1 MPRDLTTT
9 SCGRGFCRIR
19 SGRRTRVNGTWESF
33 PLRAKWLQ
41 CKNKE
46 RKLNTKKCLI
56 TIVSTILITGVMQAQ
71 EASTDLSAKHQ
82 LAQRKAELDAR
93 EKALNEREKTFAEKE
108 RATAN
113 STRRSREK
121 AGAKA
126 KQQQAKAQITEEQ
139 AKAARAEKKLHEP
152 FAQRLGEAFLEQ
164 LGTPAYVPP
173 DPNAPNPRRIPPA
186 PFDSPPFPA
195 SDWQIGGS
203 PVIGDPGQLAPYP
216 LMQAIYEGPGGQAWK
231 DSKVQIYG
239 WVNFSG
245 NISTSHPSKTSENGN
260 FPLVYDERPNRM
272 ELNQIVLYIERLP
285 DENQTD
291 HIDWGFRFST
301 LYGLDYRFTISRGWF
316 SDQLL
321 KHNSYAGVDMPMVY
335 VDLYIPYVFQGMNIR
350 IGRIISE
357 PDIEAQLAPNNL
369 MASHS
374 ILYGFDDYCHEG
386 IFTTTKI
393 NDQWTIQAGIS
404 DGTDVAIW
412 QKDPGRQPTGT
423 VMVQWTAPNQMDSIY
438 AGDNVINDGE
448 WGYNNMQQF
457 VGTWTHKFNDKIY
470 TATEAWYMYMEDAI
484 DHPTKDVPFQSG
496 SFPVRSGYAPEWA
509 VLNYTM
515 FRLSRDAFFTV
526 RNEYFD
532 DKVGS
537 RTGFA
542 TPYSEHSIGITW
554 WPDKLITIRPELR
567 FDHSYDVPA
576 YDNGRDKSQFAFV
589 TDVIYHF

>member
-1 MPRDLTTT
+1 
-9 SCGRGFCRIR
+9 
-19 SGRRTRVNGTWESF
+19 
-33 PLRAKWLQ
+33 
-41 CKNKE
+41 
-46 RKLNTKKCLI
+46 LNTKKCLI
-56 TIVSTILITGVMQAQ
+56 TIVSVLLMTAVMHAQ
-71 EASTDLSAKHQ
+71 EASDLTAEKQ

-93 EKALNEREKTFAEKE
+93 EKALNEREKTLAEKE

-126 KQQQAKAQITEEQ
+126 KQQQAEAQSKEEQ
-139 AKAARAEKKLHEP
+139 AKAAAAEKKLHEP
-152 FAQRLGEAFLEQ
+152 FLKRLDEAFLEQ
-164 LGTPAYVPP
+164 LGTPANTPP
-173 DPNAPNPRRIPPA
+173 EPAATPTPRRIPPA

-195 SDWQIGGS
+195 GDWQIGGS
-203 PVIGDPGQLAPYP
+203 PVIGDPGELAPYP

-231 DSKVQIYG
+231 DSRIQIYG

-260 FPLVYDERPNRM
+260 FPLIYDERPNRM
-272 ELNQIVLYIERLP
+272 ELNQIVLYLERMP

-291 HIDWGFRFST
+291 HIDWGFRLSA

-335 VDLYIPYVFQGMNIR
+335 LDLYIPYFFQGMNIR

-393 NDQWTIQAGIS
+393 NDQWTIQAGID

-423 VMVQWTAPNQMDSIY
+423 VMIQWTAPNQMDSIY
-438 AGDNVINDGE
+438 AGANSFNNGKF
-448 WGYNNMQQF
+448 GYNNLQQF
-457 VGTWTHKFNDKIY
+457 VGTWTHKFSDKIY

-484 DHPTKDVPFQSG
+484 DHPTNEVPFQSG
-496 SFPVRSGYAPEWA
+496 SFPVRNGYAPEWA
-509 VLNYTM
+509 VVNYTM
-515 FRLSRDAFFTV
+515 FRMSPGAFFTV
-526 RNEYFD
+526 RNEYFN

-542 TPYSEHSIGITW
+542 TQYSEHSIGITY

-576 YDNGRDKSQFAFV
+576 YNNGTRRNQLAFV
-589 TDVIYHF
+589 TDVIFHF

>member
-1 MPRDLTTT
+1 L
-9 SCGRGFCRIR
+9 SI
-19 SGRRTRVNGTWESF
+19 
-33 PLRAKWLQ
+33 
-41 CKNKE
+41 
-46 RKLNTKKCLI
+46 KKCLI
-56 TIVSTILITGVMQAQ
+56 TIVSVILITAVTHAQ
-71 EASTDLSAKHQ
+71 EPSEGLTAEQQ

-93 EKALNEREKTFAEKE
+93 EKALDRREKILAEKE
-108 RATAN
+108 KAAAN
-113 STRRSREK
+113 SALRSREK
-121 AGAKA
+121 GKA
-126 KQQQAKAQITEEQ
+126 KVRHEQAKAESNEEQ

-186 PFDSPPFPA
+186 PFDSPPFP
-195 SDWQIGGS
+195 SGDWQIGGT
-203 PVIGDPGQLAPYP
+203 PIIGDPGELPPYP
-216 LMQAIYEGPGGQAWK
+216 LMQAIYDGPGGQAWK
-231 DSKVQIYG
+231 DSKFQIYG

-245 NISTSHPSKTSENGN
+245 NISTSHPSNTSQNGN
-260 FPLVYDERPNRM
+260 FPLIYDERPNRM
-272 ELNQIVLYIERLP
+272 ELNQFVLYLERLP

-291 HIDWGFRFST
+291 HIDWGFRISF
-301 LYGLDYRFTISRGWF
+301 LYGLDYRFTISRGLF

-321 KHNSYAGVDMPMVY
+321 KHNSYSGFDMPMVY
-335 VDLYIPYVFQGMNIR
+335 LDLYIPFVFEGMNVR

-369 MASHS
+369 MATHS
-374 ILYGFDDYCHEG
+374 LLYGFDNYTQTG

-404 DGTDVAIW
+404 DGTDVALW
-412 QKDPGRQPTGT
+412 QKDPGRQVTGT
-423 VMVQWTAPNQMDSIY
+423 VMVQWTSPNQMDSIY
-438 AGDNVINDGE
+438 AGDNNFNNGKF
-448 WGYNNMQQF
+448 GYNNLQQI

-484 DHPTKDVPFQSG
+484 DHPTSEVPFQSV
-496 SFPVRSGYAPEWA
+496 SFPARNGYATEWA

-515 FRLSRDAFFTV
+515 YRIAPSAFFTV
-526 RNEYFD
+526 RNEYFK

-542 TPYSEHSIGITW
+542 TDYSEHSIGITW

-567 FDHSYDVPA
+567 YDHSYAARA
-576 YDNGRDKSQFAFV
+576 YDNGTRHNQLVFT
-589 TDVIYHF
+589 TDVIFHY

>member
-1 MPRDLTTT
+1 
-9 SCGRGFCRIR
+9 
-19 SGRRTRVNGTWESF
+19 
-33 PLRAKWLQ
+33 
-41 CKNKE
+41 
-46 RKLNTKKCLI
+46 LNTKKCLI
-56 TIVSTILITGVMQAQ
+56 TIVSVLLMTAVMHAQ
-71 EASTDLSAKHQ
+71 EASDLTAEKQ
-82 LAQRKAELDAR
+82 LAQRKAALDAR
-93 EKALNEREKTFAEKE
+93 EKALNEREKTLAEKE

-113 STRRSREK
+113 STLRSREK
-121 AGAKA
+121 GKAKA
-126 KQQQAKAQITEEQ
+126 RQEQTKAQTNEEQ
-139 AKAARAEKKLHEP
+139 AKAAAADKKLREP
-152 FAQRLGEAFLEQ
+152 FWKRLDEAMLEQ
-164 LGTPAYVPP
+164 LGTPAYTPP
-173 DPNAPNPRRIPPA
+173 APGATPTPRRIPPA

-203 PVIGDPGQLAPYP
+203 TIIGDPGELAPFP

-231 DSKVQIYG
+231 DSKIQIYG

-245 NISTSHPSKTSENGN
+245 NISTSHPSSKSENGN
-260 FPLVYDERPNRM
+260 FPLVYDIRPNRM
-272 ELNQIVLYIERLP
+272 ELNQVVLYLERLP

-291 HIDWGFRFST
+291 HIDWGFRISA
-301 LYGLDYRFTISRGWF
+301 LYGLDYRFTFSRGWF

-321 KHNSYAGVDMPMVY
+321 KHNSYYGFDTPMVY
-335 VDLYIPYVFQGMNIR
+335 FDLYIPYVFQGMNIR

-374 ILYGFDDYCHEG
+374 ILYGFDPYCQEG

-393 NDQWTIQAGIS
+393 NDQWTIQLGIS

-412 QKDPGRQPTGT
+412 QDDPGRQPTGT

-438 AGDNVINDGE
+438 AGDNVINNGE

-470 TATEAWYMYMEDAI
+470 TATESWYMFEYDAI
-484 DHPTKDVPFQSG
+484 DHPTNEVPFQSG
-496 SFPVRSGYAPEWA
+496 SFPVRNGYAPEWA
-509 VLNYTM
+509 VVNYTM
-515 FRLSRDAFFTV
+515 FRLSPGAFFTV
-526 RNEYFD
+526 RNEYFN
-532 DKVGS
+532 DKVGN

-542 TPYSEHSIGITW
+542 TQYSEHSIGITY

-576 YDNGRDKSQFAFV
+576 YNNGTRRNQLAFV
-589 TDVIYHF
+589 TDVIFHF

>member
-1 MPRDLTTT
+1 MN
-9 SCGRGFCRIR
+9 I
-19 SGRRTRVNGTWESF
+19 
-33 PLRAKWLQ
+33 
-41 CKNKE
+41 
-46 RKLNTKKCLI
+46 KKCLI
-56 TIVSTILITGVMQAQ
+56 TIVSGILITAVTHAQ
-71 EASTDLSAKHQ
+71 EASEDLTAEQHQ

-93 EKALNEREKTFAEKE
+93 EKALNKREKILAEKE

-113 STRRSREK
+113 STVQSREQ
-121 AGAKA
+121 AKA
-126 KQQQAKAQITEEQ
+126 KAKHEQAKAEFKEEQ

-152 FAQRLGEAFLEQ
+152 FVQRLGEAFLEQ

-195 SDWQIGGS
+195 GDWQIGGT
-203 PVIGDPGQLAPYP
+203 PIIGDPGELAPYP
-216 LMQAIYEGPGGQAWK
+216 LMQAIYEGPGGEAWK
-231 DSKVQIYG
+231 NSKIQIYG

-245 NISTSHPSKTSENGN
+245 NISTSHPSSTSQNGN
-260 FPLVYDERPNRM
+260 FPLVYDIRPNRM
-272 ELNQIVLYIERLP
+272 ELNQIVLYLERMP
-285 DENQTD
+285 DTNQTD
-291 HIDWGFRFST
+291 HIDWGFRYSM

-321 KHNSYAGVDMPMVY
+321 KHNSYSGFDMPMVY
-335 VDLYIPYVFQGMNIR
+335 LDLYIPYVFQGMNIR
-350 IGRIISE
+350 IGRIISM

-374 ILYGFDDYCHEG
+374 ILYGFDPYCQEG

-412 QKDPGRQPTGT
+412 QSDPGRQPTGT
-423 VMVQWTAPNQMDSIY
+423 VMVQWIAPNQMDSIY
-438 AGDNVINDGE
+438 AGDNVINNGE
-448 WGYNNMQQF
+448 FGYNNMQQF

-470 TATEAWYMYMEDAI
+470 TATEAWYMFMYDAI
-484 DHPTKDVPFQSG
+484 DHPTSEVPFQSG
-496 SFPVRSGYAPEWA
+496 SFPVRNGYAPEWA
-509 VLNYTM
+509 VVNYTM
-515 FRLSRDAFFTV
+515 FRIAPSAFFTV
-526 RNEYFD
+526 RNEYFN

-542 TPYSEHSIGITW
+542 TEYSEHSIGITW

-567 FDHSYDVPA
+567 YDHSYDERA
-576 YDNGRDKSQFAFV
+576 YNNGTRHNQLAFT
-589 TDVIYHF
+589 TDMIFHF